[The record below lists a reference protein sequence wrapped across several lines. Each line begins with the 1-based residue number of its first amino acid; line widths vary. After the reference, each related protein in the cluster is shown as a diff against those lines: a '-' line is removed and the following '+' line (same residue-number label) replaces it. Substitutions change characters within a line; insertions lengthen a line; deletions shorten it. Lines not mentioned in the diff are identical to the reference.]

1 MEIDISLITIL
12 RTYVPSNGRFRFTLF
27 GICDP
32 ATGLVAYTIRKRTAL
47 LPDDFGTDYLRRTDP
62 DGTQTEVTDPDW
74 QMTLEEEEANYLWDH
89 HATYR
94 TAY

>member
-1 MEIDISLITIL
+1 MEIDASTITIL
-12 RTYVPSNGRFRFTLF
+12 RTYETSDRRFRFTLF
-27 GICDP
+27 GITDP
-32 ATGLVAYTIRKRTAL
+32 TTGMVLYTVRKRTAFDVND
-47 LPDDFGTDYLRRTDP
+47 PRPNYLRRTDP

-74 QMTLEEEEANYLWDH
+74 QITLEEEEANHLWDL

>member
-1 MEIDISLITIL
+1 MEIDASTIKVL
-12 RTYVPSNGRFRFTLF
+12 NLHETSNGRFRITLF
-27 GICDP
+27 GITDP
-32 ATGLVAYTIRKRTAL
+32 ATGMVLYTIRKRTAFF
-47 LPDDFGTDYLRRTDP
+47 PGESGYLRRVDP

-74 QMTLEEEEANYLWDH
+74 QITLEEEEANHLWDL